1 MSPASTPRSILIV
14 DDDDDIR
21 ELLRFALESD
31 GYRVEDARG
40 GAEALELLR
49 TVETPDLAIVDL
61 MMPVMNGQELATALR
76 SSPATSRLP
85 LLVMS
90 GDPRA
95 CDRALQMQAL
105 ACLVKPVELEDLL
118 ATVARALPSSGS

>member
-1 MSPASTPRSILIV
+1 MRRAASSPRSILIV

-21 ELLRFALESD
+21 ELLRFALESE
-31 GYRVEDARG
+31 GYEVQDARG

-49 TVETPDLAIVDL
+49 TAGTPDLAIVDL
-61 MMPVMNGQELATALR
+61 MMPVMNGQELARALR
-76 SSPATSRLP
+76 GSPETANLP

-95 CDRALQMQAL
+95 CDRAQQMHAL

-118 ATVARALPSSGS
+118 TTVARSFPAE